1 MSNRRIDGG
10 RDGGH
15 VIKNIFTTKAIE
27 MMVAVCSH
35 PEREK
40 CNKMEDGL
48 IESWNEKERYMNVKQ
63 QTWGFVVVTSYLE
76 KKTNTIDEGISVRIR
91 LCDEEKFPSR

>member
-1 MSNRRIDGG
+1 
-10 RDGGH
+10 
-15 VIKNIFTTKAIE
+15 
-27 MMVAVCSH
+27 MMVAVCSY